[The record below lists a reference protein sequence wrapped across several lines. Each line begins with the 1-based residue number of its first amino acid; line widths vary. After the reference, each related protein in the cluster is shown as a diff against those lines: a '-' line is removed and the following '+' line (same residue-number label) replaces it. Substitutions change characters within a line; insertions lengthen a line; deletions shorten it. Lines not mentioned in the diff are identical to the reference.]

1 MAPREGHMKAMHRV
15 FGYLKYKQKGKILID
30 IGQPKVREDL
40 GPAKDYDWLEFYP
53 DAVECVPP
61 DRPEPR
67 GKVVTLTCF
76 VDADHA
82 RDQLTRK
89 SVTGIIILVNNTPIS
104 WTSKRQKTVESS
116 TYGSELVASRIAVEM
131 LIALRYQLAMLGC
144 RVEDT
149 SLLVG
154 DNMAVILNTTVP
166 SSSIK
171 KKHQSCNYHKV
182 RESIAAKF
190 IRFQHIKSEDNLADL
205 LTKPLLRSLFDK
217 LAVQYL
223 FRRPKTVTGQ
233 DTDKGQTKEKVK

>member
-1 MAPREGHMKAMHRV
+1 M
-15 FGYLKYKQKGKILID
+15 Y
-30 IGQPKVREDL
+30 
-40 GPAKDYDWLEFYP
+40 
-53 DAVECVPP
+53 P

-67 GKVVTLTCF
+67 GKLVTLTCF

-104 WTSKRQKTVESS
+104 WVSKWQKMVESS

-144 RVEDT
+144 KVEDT
-149 SLLVG
+149 SLMVG

-182 RESIAAKF
+182 RESITAKF
-190 IRFQHIKSEDNLADL
+190 VRFQHIKSEDNMADL
-205 LTKPLLRSLFDK
+205 LTKPLPCALFDK
-217 LAVQYL
+217 LTALYL
-223 FRRPKTVTGQ
+223 FRRSKTVTGPHP
-233 DTDKGQTKEKVK
+233 DKEQTKN